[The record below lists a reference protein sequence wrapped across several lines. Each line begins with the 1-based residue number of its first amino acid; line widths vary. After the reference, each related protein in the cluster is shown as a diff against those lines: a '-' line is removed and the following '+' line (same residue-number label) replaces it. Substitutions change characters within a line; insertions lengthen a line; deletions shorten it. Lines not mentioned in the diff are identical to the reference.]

1 MKRAPFV
8 ALLAL
13 GALAS
18 TAHADEDASKPSYRA
33 VVDRVDLEP
42 AVVTGYRLRVYLSAL
57 AIEGQL
63 LDLTDPKSI
72 RLYVGSG
79 ENKLPYALGTYDAT
93 KGDTAIVVLV
103 QATLDF
109 SDAMPMIAE
118 ALDHELLATLNDR
131 AQVAVMTYGEST
143 GSGKLMPPKKVR
155 DKVSGIAV
163 DGSAGDPALL
173 DTIDRGLQLL
183 RQASISTDEAGQP
196 RPLRKMIV
204 VIGDGRDR
212 SGDKDRVT
220 RVGTR
225 AAKEGVRIH
234 SIAYSPS
241 DVRRPL
247 LALGELSKK
256 SLGTFRWPGRGHKPT
271 QDSWSD
277 TFKQLTSEVAKQY
290 VLTYFVAADDDVA
303 GKRLHVITVGRTEA
317 TSNEVKIPA
326 TPTCAGAPC
335 ETGYC
340 ADRCIQTQEAHG
352 SGVVHWILILVG
364 VGLGAALVLGLI
376 GYAMSRRQAQ
386 PEVPGAVAVPPAN
399 IKHARHAPPAAA
411 PSGMLPN
418 GKPIPCLL
426 IMNGPRTGER
436 LLLRN
441 GFAVGKQPGC
451 DLLIEDGYTS
461 SHHAQIAIDQ
471 LANCRLYDLG
481 STNGTFVNGVRVT
494 EHALEHGVTI
504 RIGSTELRFLA
515 Q

>member
-1 MKRAPFV
+1 MFL

-13 GALAS
+13 AS
-18 TAHADEDASKPSYRA
+18 AAHADDDATKPSYRA

-42 AVVTGYRLRVYLSAL
+42 AIVSGYRLRVYLSAL

-72 RLYVGSG
+72 RLYVGAS
-79 ENKLPYALGTYDAT
+79 EKKVPYALGTYDAT
-93 KGDTAIVVLV
+93 NSDTAIVIIVE
-103 QATLDF
+103 ATVDF
-109 SDAMPMIAE
+109 GDALPMIAE
-118 ALDHELLATLNDR
+118 ALDRELLATLNDR

-143 GSGKLMPPKKVR
+143 GSGKLVTPKLARGKLAALA
-155 DKVSGIAV
+155 S

-173 DTIDRGLQLL
+173 DTIDRALQLL
-183 RQASISTDEAGQP
+183 RKASIATDDSGQP

-212 SGDKDRVT
+212 AGDKDRVT
-220 RVGTR
+220 RAGMR

-247 LALGELSKK
+247 LVLGELSKK
-256 SLGTFRWPGRGHKPT
+256 SLGTFRWPGRGHHPT
-271 QDSWSD
+271 PDSWSD
-277 TFKQLTSEVAKQY
+277 TFKQLTSEISKQY
-290 VLTYFVAADDDVA
+290 VLTYFVTADDDVA
-303 GKRLHVITVGRTEA
+303 GKRMHVVTVGRTEA
-317 TSNEVKIPA
+317 TSNDVKIPDA
-326 TPTCAGAPC
+326 PTCAGAPC

-340 ADRCIQTQEAHG
+340 GDHCVQPHEA
-352 SGVVHWILILVG
+352 SGGGVMHWILLIG
-364 VGLGAALVLGLI
+364 GIGLGGMLVLGLV
-376 GYAMSRRQAQ
+376 GFAMSKLQGQ
-386 PEVPGAVAVPPAN
+386 PQMPGVP
-399 IKHARHAPPAAA
+399 RAA
-411 PSGMLPN
+411 PKPKKQKHGPAMAAPGLLPN
-418 GKPIPCLL
+418 GRPIPGVL
-426 IMNGPRTGER
+426 IMSGPRSGER

-441 GFAVGKQPGC
+441 GFLIGKQPGS

-461 SHHAQIAIDQ
+461 SHHAQIVMDAHG
-471 LANCRLYDLG
+471 NCRLYDQG

-494 EHALEHGVTI
+494 EYVLEHGVTI